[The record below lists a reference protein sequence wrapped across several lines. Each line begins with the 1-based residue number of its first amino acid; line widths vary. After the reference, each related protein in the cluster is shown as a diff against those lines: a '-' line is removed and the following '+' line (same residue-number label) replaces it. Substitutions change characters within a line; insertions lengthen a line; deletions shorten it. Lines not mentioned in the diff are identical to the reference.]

1 LPNSGGDRG
10 FGARRELDIENTL
23 RRSQI
28 ETPTFEIKQGFLRL
42 DIARQQD
49 QGVFRRVLETIC
61 GIANIGPGSTGA
73 VFVGVADDETDAT
86 RIASLDGI
94 SPRQVGARWV
104 VGVDREA
111 NRLSISP
118 ERYYQLWRDAIEKS
132 TLSSPLKPDA
142 LSNLDLCIYKG
153 MHILIITIPPQR
165 SVSLFDGKI
174 YCREGDQTVEATPEK
189 IVAISAR
196 FQA

>member
-1 LPNSGGDRG
+1 
-10 FGARRELDIENTL
+10 
-23 RRSQI
+23 
-28 ETPTFEIKQGFLRL
+28 
-42 DIARQQD
+42 
-49 QGVFRRVLETIC
+49 
-61 GIANIGPGSTGA
+61 

-118 ERYYQLWRDAIEKS
+118 ERYYQLWRDAIDKS

-165 SVSLFDGKI
+165 SVSLFGGKI